1 MDRRYTRHCHH
12 CSKVDDAPI
21 TKPTHQV
28 GSSNYITTKIWH
40 ENEANTKDKIISGT
54 YWWCCDEHSHHHDGS
69 NNDDAGV
76 EQLKQDPPDLLEEG
90 DKAVN

>member
-40 ENEANTKDKIISGT
+40 ENEANTKDKILSGMFC
-54 YWWCCDEHSHHHDGS
+54 CCDEHSHHHDGS

-76 EQLKQDPPDLLEEG
+76 EQLKQEPPDLLEEG

>member
-28 GSSNYITTKIWH
+28 GSSNYITTKIGH
-40 ENEANTKDKIISGT
+40 ENEANTKDKILSGMFC
-54 YWWCCDEHSHHHDGS
+54 CCDEHSHHHDGS

-76 EQLKQDPPDLLEEG
+76 EQLKQEPPDLLEEG